1 MEVKTLLTAEELLRM
16 EDTRLCELVKGEV
29 IRMAPAGYGH
39 GRLTMRIGILL
50 ERFIGPRNLGELLG
64 AETGFIVSR
73 DPDTVRAPDVMFVSK
88 GRLSG
93 EIDPDHFLPFAPD
106 LAVEVVSPSNLWSE
120 IEEKVEEYLEAG
132 VRMVWIVNPR
142 TRSITVYRSRS
153 QVQILG
159 AGDTLA
165 GEDVLPGFNVS
176 VAEIFA

>member
-1 MEVKTLLTAEELLRM
+1 MEVKTLLTADDLLRA
-16 EDTRLCELVKGEV
+16 EDLGPCELVKGEIV
-29 IRMAPAGYGH
+29 RMAPTGYGH
-39 GRLTMRIGILL
+39 GRLTACITALL
-50 ERFIGPRNLGELLG
+50 EQFVRPKDLGEVLG

-73 DPDTVRAPDVMFVSK
+73 DPDTVRAPDAMFVSK

-106 LAVEVVSPSNLWSE
+106 LAVEVVSPNDLWSE

-132 VRMVWIVNPR
+132 VRMIWIVNPR
-142 TRSITVYRSRS
+142 TQSITAYRSRS

-159 AGDTLA
+159 PGDTLA
-165 GEDVLPGFNVS
+165 GEDVLPGFSVS

>member
-1 MEVKTLLTAEELLRM
+1 METKTLLTADDLLRT
-16 EDTRLCELVKGEV
+16 EHPGPCELAKGEL
-29 IRMAPAGYGH
+29 IRMAPTGYGH
-39 GRLTMRIGILL
+39 GRLTVRIAVLL
-50 ERFIGPRNLGELLG
+50 EQFVRPRDLGEVLG
-64 AETGFIVSR
+64 AETGFIVFR

-88 GRLSG
+88 ERLSG

-132 VRMVWIVNPR
+132 VRMIWIVNPR

-159 AGDTLA
+159 SEDTLA
-165 GEDVLPGFNVS
+165 GEDVLPGFNAS